1 MSVIVVEGGHSLE
14 GTIRVQGAKNAV
26 LPILAAT
33 VLCSGESVI
42 ENCPALSDVAATVR
56 ILEHLG
62 CRVQRS
68 GGSIAVDS
76 STMNGCDIPEHLM
89 REMRSSVIFLGAI
102 LARFGTA
109 TVAMP
114 GGCELGPRPIDLHL
128 SAFRQM
134 GVQITEAH
142 GSMHCVCAK
151 LRGAAIHLDF
161 PSVGATENIMLAAT
175 LAEGTTVITNAAKEP
190 EIEDLQNYL
199 NRMGARV
206 HGAGSD
212 MICIEGVQSLH
223 GAPYRVMPD
232 RIVAATYMACCAA
245 AGGTLELCDVCPQHL
260 EAIMAVARGY
270 GAQLFVEN
278 DRIIHKAPTR
288 PRAVKMIRT
297 MPYPGFPTD
306 AQAPLM
312 AALCYADG
320 TGIFTETIFENRFK
334 HVTELTRMGAD
345 ITVEG
350 RIAVVR
356 GVEHLSGANVCAM
369 ELRGGAALV
378 VAALGAQGITR
389 IGKIR
394 FIERGYENLTEAL
407 RSVGANIRKET
418 EDENDKEQTRSV
430 CP

>member
-14 GTIRVQGAKNAV
+14 GTIRVHGAKNAV

-33 VLCSGESVI
+33 VLSGGKSDV
-42 ENCPALSDVAATVR
+42 ENCPALRDVAATVR

-62 CRVQRS
+62 CSVRREGATIS
-68 GGSIAVDS
+68 VDS
-76 STMNGCDIPEHLM
+76 SAMQRSDIPECLM

-109 TVAMP
+109 SVAMP

-128 SAFRQM
+128 SAFAQM
-134 GVQITEAH
+134 GVNIREAH
-142 GSMHCVCAK
+142 GIIHCECPK
-151 LRGAAIHLDF
+151 LHGAAIHLAF
-161 PSVGATENIMLAAT
+161 PSVGATENVMLAAS

-190 EIEDLQNYL
+190 EIEDLQIYL

-206 HGAGSD
+206 QGAGSD
-212 MICIEGVQSLH
+212 TIRIDGVSRLY
-223 GAPYRVMPD
+223 GAPHRVIPD
-232 RIVAATYMACCAA
+232 RIVAATYMACSAVT
-245 AGGTLELCDVCPQHL
+245 GGTVELTDVCPKHL
-260 EAIMAVARGY
+260 EAIMAVAREY
-270 GAQLFVEN
+270 GAELIVEEN
-278 DRIIHKAPTR
+278 RIIHRAPQR
-288 PRAVKMIRT
+288 LRAVKMIRT

-306 AQAPLM
+306 AQAPMM

-356 GVEHLSGANVCAM
+356 GVPQLGGANMCAM

-378 VAALGAQGITR
+378 VAALGAQGVSR
-389 IGKIR
+389 IGR
-394 FIERGYENLTEAL
+394 VHFIERGYENLTEAL
-407 RSVGANIRKET
+407 SGLGAKIRKET
-418 EDENDKEQTRSV
+418 EDEQREKKTHIV